1 MDNWLIAIISSVS
14 TVSLIGVLGFLSKS
28 WIQKR
33 IQYSIKHEYDKK
45 LSNIEHER
53 AVQLKAELIADLLSE
68 WISKD
73 TDYQRL
79 NDLTFKAFL
88 WLPPELANDLSNS
101 LNHQKRAIQ
110 NLDAPDDT
118 RELIVKVRKHL
129 LGQQDTFLSQNVIV
143 FSDPEKKHSKG
154 HSGRR

>member
-1 MDNWLIAIISSVS
+1 MDNWLVAIISSVS
-14 TVSLIGVLGFLSKS
+14 TVSIIGILGFLSKS

-45 LSNIEHER
+45 LSNIDHER
-53 AVQLKAELIADLLSE
+53 DIQLKAELIADLLSE

-73 TDYQRL
+73 IDYQRL

-101 LNHQKRAIQ
+101 LNHQK
-110 NLDAPDDT
+110 DAPDV

-129 LGQQDTFLSQNVIV
+129 LGQKDTFVAHNVIV
-143 FSDPEKKHSKG
+143 FKKP
-154 HSGRR
+154 